1 MTPVPLGRVVSDAF
15 QAACLAELEA
25 LKPGNVHRHAPGHGM
40 STLDFERSAAA
51 AASLMGDPRLSVG
64 ARILAAVEAT
74 RRAVGCNTN
83 LGIVLLCAP
92 LAQAALRQRTGQGL
106 RDALVEQLAAL
117 DVADASLA
125 FRAIRLAAP
134 GGLGSSARHDVQ
146 NEPTVTLLE
155 AMREAASRDRVARQ
169 YVTGFADVF
178 RIGVTR
184 LGSLR
189 ARGLP
194 ESWAITGTYLAFLAS
209 FSDSHI
215 LRKFGRASAGTVRQK
230 ARELDHRIRAGESTS
245 SLSADLLALDGAL
258 KSRNLN
264 PGTSADLTVASHF
277 AATLAGRRP

>member
-1 MTPVPLGRVVSDAF
+1 MTPPALGQALSDAF
-15 QAACLAELEA
+15 QAACRAELEA

-51 AASLMGDPRLSVG
+51 AAPSMGDRRLSVG

-74 RRAVGCNTN
+74 QEAVGCNTN

-92 LAQAALRQRTGQGL
+92 LAQAVLRRMPEQGFRAALSEVLT
-106 RDALVEQLAAL
+106 AL
-117 DVADASLA
+117 DVVDASLA
-125 FRAIRLAAP
+125 FQAIRLAAP
-134 GGLGSSARHDVQ
+134 GGLGSSARHDISE
-146 NEPTVTLLE
+146 EPSVTLLE
-155 AMREAASRDRVARQ
+155 AMREAASRDRIARQ
-169 YVTGFADVF
+169 YVTEFADVF

-194 ESWAITGTYLAFLAS
+194 ESWAVTGTYLAFLAS

-215 LRKFGRASAGTVRQK
+215 LRKFGRPSAEAVRQK
-230 ARELDHRIRAGESTS
+230 ARELDRRVRAGESTS
-245 SLSADLLALDGAL
+245 SLLADLLAFDGVL
-258 KSRNLN
+258 KSGNLN

-277 AATLAGRRP
+277 AATLAGRGP